1 MTAPRLVVLESPYAG
16 DVQANLEYARRALA
30 DSLARGE
37 APIASHLLYTLP
49 GVLDDADPV
58 QRAQGIA
65 AGLAWSN
72 AAEAA
77 VFYVDRGWSPGML
90 AAMRAHRAAG
100 TTVELRDLDTPRAP
114 PLSGETV
121 IAFLGLRMSEKREV
135 AKAIGVERATGQ
147 PDAQSD
153 RAFLDRVRDQTGK
166 ALELAMYVGA
176 IIADRKS
183 TE

>member
-1 MTAPRLVVLESPYAG
+1 MSAPRLVVLESPFAG
-16 DVQANLEYARRALA
+16 DVAGNLEYGRRALA

-37 APIASHLLYTLP
+37 APIASHLLYTQP
-49 GVLDDADPV
+49 GVLNDADPD

-65 AGLAWSN
+65 AGLAWGAVAS
-72 AAEAA
+72 AA

-114 PLSGETV
+114 PLTRELLT
-121 IAFLGLRMSEKREV
+121 AFLGLRMSEKREV
-135 AKAIGVERATGQ
+135 AKAIGVERAVGH

-153 RAFLDRVRDQTGK
+153 RDFLDRVRNQTGK
-166 ALELAMYVGA
+166 VLELAMYVGA
-176 IIADRKS
+176 IVADQKANP
-183 TE
+183 